1 MERTPTYSAAE
12 CLGTSRDSRVL
23 NAGGDKQP
31 VYADVGAPG
40 VHGSSVVPKAGKNS
54 KPPGKQRL
62 SIRGIVIITCVLC
75 VVGAAA
81 FSWVVTFMLG
91 LRNVEDVA
99 HLFMHK
105 VSIEALN
112 SIHGYFGN
120 PMFAAKGGRNRL
132 ETAALRP
139 EHWREL
145 FEFCHR
151 SVAAVDGMTGLFIS
165 YLGRNSSDTVYG
177 SRACPVTPPGSPAC
191 IGPWVYAFN
200 GTHTTT
206 WAASLRGQPTTFHA
220 TRAGYAK
227 HPDKEGCVAAA
238 LASAEKTQWCNVF
251 MDDAPESDPIHR
263 LSVTYSRAFKSLPAP
278 SDFAT
283 YVPAGV
289 PNVPET
295 RGISPMADNAK
306 GLDAPYIGTI
316 SITLSLAKLS
326 DLLAT
331 AWDAREGESAEVNFK
346 LAGGFSMLVEEG
358 TGHMVATSGD
368 PSLVVDRAG
377 RLLRASE
384 SGDGMVKAII
394 SAYPLEV
401 SAPGGT
407 VQEMGIGG
415 RAYLA
420 VHEHVDFEPNLCWR
434 LYTAVPK
441 DAILQQLRTS
451 IVIVS
456 VCNAVWLLLAVVG
469 AVYVAVLITKP
480 LDRVYRQMRTFVDE
494 LGVLTAEMT
503 GHIRASN
510 AGPAGSGSGRRGGP
524 GPADSAGRA
533 GGAAASSQV
542 SILLGGGGGA
552 GSKAT
557 PAPSRRG
564 SWSDWRGLG
573 RRLRESLPR
582 PASKAP
588 RKEEEEEEEEE
599 ELPEPDYGS
608 PASTTRSGSARYA
621 LAELSRFQ
629 PVVRDIRRGFLSFSD
644 VVSREAAARMEL
656 RIRAESSH
664 KFLQT
669 VSHEMRTPLNG
680 IMGMIDLTL
689 DLEIP
694 PEAQENL
701 QSALSCSEH
710 LLFLV
715 NDILDFQR
723 IEAGQLELRRVPFCV
738 DDVVEGAARITQL
751 KAQEKGLLMEVEI
764 DAAIPAALEGDPD
777 RLRQALI
784 NLVNNACKY
793 SFQGTVKVTVRA
805 EPPPGGDAP
814 GTTTLYF
821 EVSDEGVGIDE
832 EAQRQLF
839 TRFYRA
845 PLELGGRPDPGG
857 TGLGLAITKQI
868 VERSGGT
875 IGCRSAPGEGSRFFF
890 SVPFH
895 IPPRRSSDPPPQ
907 RNPPRSRRS
916 SGGSSHLVL
925 VPPESRRG
933 SLGEARRASGSS
945 GVAPPVPSASS
956 GGGLAGPSGGAA
968 PPLRSP
974 VTRSSA
980 ALAGISLGLRRSF
993 SGRRSPGGH
1002 SAGSGS
1008 GSCSGARFVSSPHGV
1023 GFTPAAPP
1031 PPDSGSPPP
1040 PAVLLLPSPS
1050 DSSGSPRSTRE
1061 RLSSGD
1067 GEPPNSEPG
1076 RAPQSGGD
1084 PEAEGA
1090 GAAGGALEATGAPES
1105 LSGAPQD
1112 LACLP
1117 APGPPD
1123 GGGSLRPSEAP
1134 PPAPATT
1141 PAAAAA
1147 PEDCTVPS
1155 AVGAAAADGPP
1166 AASRSRRPSAS
1177 EESASAAAVTAWGSR
1192 RTSRASIR
1200 SEDSLDPSSAPARS
1214 RHGSFGSAASAAA
1227 PAAAPLQILV
1237 VDDNDMNRKVLCAF
1251 LAKEGHATATA
1262 RDGEEAVA
1270 AFEARAR
1277 AAAAGGGGRP
1287 AFDLVFMDIAMPRMD
1302 GMEATR
1308 RIRELERAL
1317 GLGPPPAPPSSVRP
1331 PRASRSA
1338 PLTAGAGGSVHGVHG
1353 GGGPGGGAGGGDGRA
1368 HREARHARRPPP
1380 RPPPVGRPAP
1390 APAAENGPGQLAPP
1404 PAASGERSPRPP
1416 AAEDGGPRPAPAPAA
1431 PSLNAARAGELS
1443 PQRAPVSPS
1452 GTGGPGGA
1460 PAGPEEEGAAWAY
1473 PAGLLR
1479 APAAGGPSRR
1489 ASIASSVASAT
1500 SEGAECSTADSGEA
1514 AAGARKTRSLRA
1526 LGSAGRAQASAASA
1540 GAAASA
1546 PAAAAAPAAA
1556 PLQILVVD
1564 DNDMN
1569 RKVLCAFL
1577 AKEGH
1582 ATATA
1587 RDGEEAVAAF
1597 EARARAAAA
1606 GGGGRAAFDLVFMD
1620 IAMPR
1625 VDGMEATRRIREL
1638 ERALGLGPAA
1648 RTPVVGPPAPPRASR
1663 SAPLTA
1669 GGGGSVH
1676 GVHGGGGPGGG
1687 AGGGMDGHIG
1697 KPVSRAV
1704 LLPVLRQWGAPAP
1717 APAAEN
1723 GPGQLAPPPAA
1734 SGERSPRPGAA
1745 AAQGPA
1751 AAPAAL
1757 PSVHEAAEEP
1767 SPAPR
1772 EAGHTAAAPPGF
1784 LQTPPAAPRARRSSV
1799 AAVARAAKADAGGE
1813 DGACEAAKQRPRS
1826 LPFESPASVP
1836 PTPTTPTPT
1845 ASA

>member
-139 EHWREL
+139 ENWREL

-177 SRACPVTPPGSPAC
+177 SRTCPVTPTGSTAC
-191 IGPWVYAFN
+191 QSPWVYAFN

-206 WAASLRGQPTTFHA
+206 WAASDRGQPTIFSA

-358 TGHMVATSGD
+358 TGHMIATSGD

-394 SAYPLEV
+394 SAYPL
-401 SAPGGT
+401 GGDGGDDGL

-420 VHEHVDFEPNLCWR
+420 VHEHVDFEPNLRWR

-451 IVIVS
+451 IIIVS
-456 VCNAVWLLLAVVG
+456 ICNAVWLLLAVVG

-542 SILLGGGGGA
+542 SILMGGGGGA

-701 QSALSCSEH
+701 QSALRCSEH

-793 SFQGTVKVTVRA
+793 SFQGTIRVTVRA
-805 EPPPGGDAP
+805 EPPPGGDTP
-814 GTTTLYF
+814 GTLTLYF

-832 EAQRQLF
+832 EGQRQLF

-868 VERSGGT
+868 VEQSGGT
-875 IGCRSAPGEGSRFFF
+875 IGCRSAPGAGSRFFF
-890 SVPFH
+890 SVPFR
-895 IPPRRSSDPPPQ
+895 IPPPNSGEPLVRRSRQGSVT
-907 RNPPRSRRS
+907 
-916 SGGSSHLVL
+916 SSHLL
-925 VPPESRRG
+925 PPQSRRG
-933 SLGEARRASGSS
+933 SFGEARHPSS
-945 GVAPPVPSASS
+945 SIGALSVPSAGS
-956 GGGLAGPSGGAA
+956 GGGVGGLAGLSGGLGL
-968 PPLRSP
+968 PSP

-980 ALAGISLGLRRSF
+980 AAAAGAGAGAGARGSGGRPHGLQRTF
-993 SGRRSPGGH
+993 SGRHSPGTLAL
-1002 SAGSGS
+1002 AGA
-1008 GSCSGARFVSSPHGV
+1008 GARFVSSPHGV
-1023 GFTPAAPP
+1023 GFVAVAHADDGAGGGGGGGAGPSSPSLLAAPP
-1031 PPDSGSPPP
+1031 LLFLPPP
-1040 PAVLLLPSPS
+1040 GPTASHSPRLQIALDAPPHRRRRSDPSPRHAPPGGAARGGRRRS
-1050 DSSGSPRSTRE
+1050 DPPPGHAAPPTAADGDAASSGDTASACDAEEDMEGHSGLHSPAAEADAQPRGAA
-1061 RLSSGD
+1061 RLSSLL
-1067 GEPPNSEPG
+1067 
-1076 RAPQSGGD
+1076 
-1084 PEAEGA
+1084 EAEA
-1090 GAAGGALEATGAPES
+1090 ESATADASNGGGGGE
-1105 LSGAPQD
+1105 
-1112 LACLP
+1112 
-1117 APGPPD
+1117 D
-1123 GGGSLRPSEAP
+1123 GGGGEQPATRLKLEAP
-1134 PPAPATT
+1134 T
-1141 PAAAAA
+1141 
-1147 PEDCTVPS
+1147 ESDQR
-1155 AVGAAAADGPP
+1155 G
-1166 AASRSRRPSAS
+1166 SRRP
-1177 EESASAAAVTAWGSR
+1177 
-1192 RTSRASIR
+1192 SRASIR
-1200 SEDSLDPSSAPARS
+1200 SDDSFVPLAAAAGASPAPARS
-1214 RHGSFGSAASAAA
+1214 RHGSFSSAASAAAPAAAPLQILVVDDNDMNRKVLCAFLAKEGHATATARDGEEAVAAFEARAREATRRIRELERALGLGPAARTPVVACTAFTAEADRAAALAAGMDGHIGKPVTRAVLLPVLRQWGAPAPAPAAAEAGPGQAAPPPAASGERSPRPPAAEDGGPQPVPAPAAPSLNAARAGEPSPQRAPVSASRPAGAPAGLEEGTAWGYPSGLLHAPSAGGPSRRASVASSVASAASEGAEGSTGDLGDAAAGARKTRSLRVLGSDAGASPAPPRSRHGSFSSAASAAA

-1277 AAAAGGGGRP
+1277 AAAAGGGVRA

-1317 GLGPPPAPPSSVRP
+1317 GLGPV
-1331 PRASRSA
+1331 
-1338 PLTAGAGGSVHGVHG
+1338 
-1353 GGGPGGGAGGGDGRA
+1353 
-1368 HREARHARRPPP
+1368 
-1380 RPPPVGRPAP
+1380 
-1390 APAAENGPGQLAPP
+1390 
-1404 PAASGERSPRPP
+1404 
-1416 AAEDGGPRPAPAPAA
+1416 
-1431 PSLNAARAGELS
+1431 
-1443 PQRAPVSPS
+1443 
-1452 GTGGPGGA
+1452 
-1460 PAGPEEEGAAWAY
+1460 
-1473 PAGLLR
+1473 
-1479 APAAGGPSRR
+1479 
-1489 ASIASSVASAT
+1489 
-1500 SEGAECSTADSGEA
+1500 
-1514 AAGARKTRSLRA
+1514 
-1526 LGSAGRAQASAASA
+1526 
-1540 GAAASA
+1540 
-1546 PAAAAAPAAA
+1546 
-1556 PLQILVVD
+1556 
-1564 DNDMN
+1564 
-1569 RKVLCAFL
+1569 
-1577 AKEGH
+1577 
-1582 ATATA
+1582 
-1587 RDGEEAVAAF
+1587 
-1597 EARARAAAA
+1597 
-1606 GGGGRAAFDLVFMD
+1606 
-1620 IAMPR
+1620 
-1625 VDGMEATRRIREL
+1625 
-1638 ERALGLGPAA
+1638 A
-1648 RTPVVGPPAPPRASR
+1648 RTPVVACTAFTAEADRA
-1663 SAPLTA
+1663 AALA
-1669 GGGGSVH
+1669 
-1676 GVHGGGGPGGG
+1676 
-1687 AGGGMDGHIG
+1687 AGMDGHIG
-1697 KPVSRAV
+1697 KPVTRAV

-1717 APAAEN
+1717 SLATEA
-1723 GPGQLAPPPAA
+1723 GPGKVAPPPAA
-1734 SGERSPRPGAA
+1734 SGERSPRAGAA
-1745 AAQGPA
+1745 AAALGPA

-1767 SPAPR
+1767 SPAPL
-1772 EAGHTAAAPPGF
+1772 EVGHTAAAPPPGS
-1784 LQTPPAAPRARRSSV
+1784 LLAPPAAPRARRASF
-1799 AAVARAAKADAGGE
+1799 AVVPVPSTTGDASEG
-1813 DGACEAAKQRPRS
+1813 AKQRPWS
-1826 LPFESPASVP
+1826 LDAFELVP
-1836 PTPTTPTPT
+1836 PADNAPGAPQLLPLSSAST
-1845 ASA
+1845 ASGSA